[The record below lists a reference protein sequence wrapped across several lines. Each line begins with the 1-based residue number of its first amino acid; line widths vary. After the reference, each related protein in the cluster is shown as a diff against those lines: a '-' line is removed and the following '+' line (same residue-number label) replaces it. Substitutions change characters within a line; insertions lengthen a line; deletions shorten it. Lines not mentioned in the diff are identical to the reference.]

1 MRADH
6 FEACLLHF
14 HYLLTKSGHEHWR
27 ELFQVLEFSD
37 GLLAVQHVTPF
48 LKLMGVAYDGSIAGK
63 SIALSL
69 AALDEQIA
77 GNHRVAEHISIIHEW
92 VKLWI
97 ASTLAAL
104 LASEFRQRGIMLSNL
119 V

>member
-1 MRADH
+1 M
-6 FEACLLHF
+6 F
-14 HYLLTKSGHEHWR
+14 
-27 ELFQVLEFSD
+27 EFSD
-37 GLLAVQHVTPF
+37 SILAVQHVTPF
-48 LKLMGVAYDGSIAGK
+48 LKLMRVAYDGSIAGK

-69 AALDEQIA
+69 VAFHEQIS
-77 GNHRVAEHISIIHEW
+77 GNHGVAEHSSINPEL

-104 LASEFRQRGIMLSNL
+104 LASEFRQRGSMLRKS